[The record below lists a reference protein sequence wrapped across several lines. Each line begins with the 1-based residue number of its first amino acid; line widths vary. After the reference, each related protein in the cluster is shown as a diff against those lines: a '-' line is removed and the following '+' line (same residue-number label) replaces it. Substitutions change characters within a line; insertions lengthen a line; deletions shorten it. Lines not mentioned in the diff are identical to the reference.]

1 MTMTSARSGPARSRT
16 MVRVGLLSLGA
27 AIVILGGLA
36 LQMALGRDP
45 ALGPKLGSSEAD
57 APEDPLIAAILSS
70 ISAEAESPEPVETT
84 TS

>member
-1 MTMTSARSGPARSRT
+1 MTMTMTSARSGPARSRT

-45 ALGPKLGSSEAD
+45 ALGPRARLLRSRRSGGSPDRGDPVLDLGRSRV
-57 APEDPLIAAILSS
+57 P
-70 ISAEAESPEPVETT
+70 
-84 TS
+84 